1 MFAIDQQI
9 ESFISEFEA
18 CKLPKA
24 RWTHEAHLLVGLWYL
39 SHHSPAEALDIVRAR
54 IRAHNESVGTAN
66 TDTSGYHE
74 TLTRL
79 YLDGIAAFRDKYK
92 GLPVTSVAKL
102 LMESPLAN
110 SAYPFVFYSKARLFS
125 VKARHEWVE
134 PDLLQ
139 QAITRRN

>member
-1 MFAIDQQI
+1 MFATDRQI

-24 RWTHEAHLLVGLWYL
+24 QWTHEAHLLVGLWYL
-39 SHHSPAEALDIVRAR
+39 SRHSPAEALDIVRAR

-79 YLDGIAAFRDKYK
+79 YLDGIAALRARHSELSFID
-92 GLPVTSVAKL
+92 L
-102 LMESPLAN
+102 LKQLLESPLAN
-110 SAYPFVFYSKARLFS
+110 SAYPFAFYSKERLFS
-125 VKARHEWVE
+125 VKARHEWVA

-139 QAITRRN
+139 